1 MLTRK
6 GFIMGFRINTNVG
19 AMNAHRNATMNNVG
33 LDKSLK
39 ALSSGLRINSA
50 SDDAAGLS
58 IANQLGAQA
67 NGLGQAISNA
77 NDGMAV
83 MQTADGALEEYTNI
97 LNTVR
102 TKAIQASSDSQ
113 NDDSRAAI
121 QQDITKL
128 LEAAQNISE
137 NTSFN
142 GNKLLDGTFSGK
154 SFHVG
159 AYANETV
166 DVSITSTQTNAIG
179 AFAETEGTAM
189 TGGAVAVTLT
199 VNGTATAASSADT
212 ATGANTVAHS
222 AGSAWAVAKE
232 VNAISNATSVTATAA
247 TTTADATTA
256 TANVIAGS
264 LASDGL
270 TVNGIS
276 VGAVGVSAN
285 DSDNALRNAI
295 NAVSNESGVT
305 ASNDGGKMVLT
316 SNDGSDITIA
326 GTDAATISG
335 LANETTGGRV
345 TLTSDTAFTTDAN
358 AGFTAVTHST
368 SNVLNSI
375 DVSTRGGA
383 ETAIKTADAALKN
396 IDKIRSNIGSTQNQ
410 LESTVRN
417 ISVTQV
423 NVAAAE
429 SQIRDVDFA
438 SESATF
444 AKHNILA
451 QSGSYAMSQANAVQQ
466 NVMKLLQ

>member
-1 MLTRK
+1 
-6 GFIMGFRINTNVG
+6 FRINTNVG

-121 QQDITKL
+121 QQDISKL

-142 GNKLLDGTFSGK
+142 GQKLLDGTFSGK

-179 AFAETEGTAM
+179 AFAETEGTAL
-189 TGGAVAVTLT
+189 TAVGTQTLI

-212 ATGANTVAHS
+212 ATGANTTAHS
-222 AGSAWAVAKE
+222 AGSAWAIAKE

-247 TTTADATTA
+247 TTTADAANMTA
-256 TANVIAGS
+256 GVATVNVTAGT
-264 LASDGL
+264 LAADGL
-270 TVNGIS
+270 TINGIS
-276 VGAVGVSAN
+276 VGLVGVSAN

-326 GTDAATISG
+326 GTDAAAISG
-335 LANETTGGRV
+335 LNNQTTGGKI
-345 TLTSDTAFTTDAN
+345 TLTSDTAFTTDAQ
-358 AGFTAVTHST
+358 AGFLAVTHST
-368 SNVLNSI
+368 ANVLNSI

-417 ISVTQV
+417 
-423 NVAAAE
+423 
-429 SQIRDVDFA
+429 
-438 SESATF
+438 
-444 AKHNILA
+444 
-451 QSGSYAMSQANAVQQ
+451 
-466 NVMKLLQ
+466 